1 MRILFAG
8 VVIAAMFNVSATSP
22 PHIPVIPA
30 KAGIQAAATVA
41 APGALAPMSSG
52 IDVRNIDRAVRPQDD
67 FFLHVNGKWL
77 QSTEIPADR
86 AQHGSFVKLAEDT
99 NDQLRTLVESLDGSK
114 GGEARKI
121 VDLYGSFMDEARLES
136 LGMKPLAAEFARIAA
151 MKGKDDVA
159 AQIAHFNRIGVSAPY
174 DSAVHQDNRDSTK
187 YIVDIFQGGLGLPDR
202 DYYLKDDDA
211 KLSEA
216 RAKYRAHIEKM
227 LGMAGERNAAAAA
240 GEIMAL
246 ETRLAR
252 VQWTK
257 VENRD
262 PVKTYNR
269 VELAKLAALAP
280 SYAWPRYLRA
290 AGIEGKVDSLIVSQP
305 SYFTGFSKVLEETP
319 LAAWK
324 QYFRWHLLKA
334 FAPYLSKA
342 FVDEGFAFSGT
353 ALRGIPENRL
363 RWKRGIAVVEQSAGE
378 ALGKLY
384 VAKHFPPERKA
395 RMDRL
400 VANLLEAYRRSIDGL
415 EWMGPATRKEAHAK
429 LATFIPKIGY
439 PAKWRDYS
447 ALRIDRQDLVG
458 NILRAR
464 QFDYRR
470 EVAKL
475 GKPIDRDE
483 WFMTPQRVNAYY
495 NPEMNEIVFPAAIL
509 QPPFFTADADDA
521 VNYGGIGAVIGHE
534 ISHGFDDS
542 GSQYDGVGNLRV
554 WWTPEDK
561 ERFAQRTKA
570 LVAQYAAYSPVT
582 GYNLNGELTLGEN
595 IADNSGLAIA
605 FKAYQL
611 SLGGKPAPV
620 IDGLT
625 GEQRFFMGW
634 AQVWQ
639 EKTRE
644 AEELRLLKVDPH
656 SPARFRANGAAVN
669 QSAFHEAFGVKAG
682 DKMYLPPGQR
692 VSIW

>member
-1 MRILFAG
+1 
-8 VVIAAMFNVSATSP
+8 
-22 PHIPVIPA
+22 
-30 KAGIQAAATVA
+30 
-41 APGALAPMSSG
+41 MSSG